1 MATLSLTV
9 FKAKQLA
16 NGKHKIRIA
25 VRHHHE
31 TAYIITPYIIDDI
44 SQFKNG
50 NVIKR
55 YDADVMNVQL
65 RTLMNKYQKIL
76 DDIYNIGALSA
87 KDLKNTILSYHK
99 TDDNITIGKI
109 CDNYVKELKEDGR
122 IGYAEL
128 IERCGKYFI
137 EFSKGDVP
145 AKSITPVTVSNFE
158 RFLRNKK
165 KLNQTT
171 TGMYLTRLRV
181 LTNLGKKRY
190 FVKQDI
196 NPFQDCIIPQPM
208 ERNIDISIEQFR
220 KLKSYS
226 GKCRIEKI
234 AKDLWFLSF
243 YLGGINLID
252 LLKIDF
258 SVSDQIEYVRTK
270 TKNTK
275 RGDKRIEISIPA
287 EAKLIIDKYVS
298 KSGIL
303 NFGYNFSYGNF
314 NRYIGRTLRKIGKEL
329 GIKRLCYYSARKT
342 FVQYG
347 FELGIPLEVL
357 EYTIGQ
363 SMKQNRPIYNYIR
376 IMRKHADEAI
386 DKIIKFTE

>member
-76 DDIYNIGALSA
+76 DDVYNIGALSA

-109 CDNYVKELKEDGR
+109 CDNFVKELKEDGR
-122 IGYAEL
+122 KGYAEL

-145 AKSITPVTVSNFE
+145 ANSITPITVSNFE

-220 KLKSYS
+220 RLKSYS
-226 GKCRIEKI
+226 CKSRIEKI

-275 RGDKRIEISIPA
+275 RGDKRIEISIPT
-287 EAKLIIDKYVS
+287 EAKGIIEKYVS
-298 KSGIL
+298 KKGIL
-303 NFGYNFSYGNF
+303 NFDYNFSYGNF
-314 NRYIGRTLRKIGKEL
+314 NRYVGRTLRKIGKEI

-386 DKIIKFTE
+386 AKIIRFTE

>member
-31 TAYIITPYIIDDI
+31 TSYIITPYIIDDI

-76 DDIYNIGALSA
+76 DDVYNIGALSA

-99 TDDNITIGKI
+99 TDDNITIWKI

-145 AKSITPVTVSNFE
+145 ANSITPVTVSNFE

-171 TGMYLTRLRV
+171 TGMYMTRLRV

-190 FVKQDI
+190 FVKQDV

-226 GKCRIEKI
+226 GKSRIEKI

-275 RGDKRIEISIPA
+275 RGDKRIEISIPT
-287 EAKLIIDKYVS
+287 EAKKIIDKYVS

-303 NFGYNFSYGNF
+303 NFDYNFSYGNF
-314 NRYIGRTLRKIGKEL
+314 NRYIGRTLRKIGKEI

-386 DKIIKFTE
+386 AKIIKFTE